1 MAQIDSRIALGFQPT
16 AQIESPVNNLARI
29 LQVQGAQ
36 QANQLNQL
44 RMDEYQSGVQRK
56 NKLAALLGGQYGS
69 DEERESALLRGGF
82 MDEANTLRTNRQAAA
97 KSGVELDE
105 KRFKLATDRYNTYK
119 QTLGALSQNP
129 NLSKD
134 LLAQVGQQLVDA
146 GIIPAEMHQR
156 ALVNMPDDPNV
167 LRQRLREGVAA
178 QMAPDKMLEFFA
190 PKAEKIDSGQQIMF
204 RDTNP
209 NSPTFGQNV
218 GGAPVQKMQTPDSI
232 ASNET
237 TRRGQNMVDARARE
251 RLDFDKS
258 KPQAQVGPDGR
269 PAKPMPATALKMQNE
284 ALDMIGIASSIQADL
299 GAIEKQLETGKLD
312 FGPVKNVANN
322 LRNLAGASTEQSRNF
337 ATFKSSMEKLRND
350 SLRLNKGVQTDGD
363 AQRAWNELFQNINDA
378 GLVRQR
384 LKEINAI
391 NARAVELRK
400 REVEDIRNNYNQP
413 QYDFTTQTNVPSAIT
428 PPSANLSPQDKQA
441 MDWANANPN
450 DPRAAAIKQR
460 LGVK

>member
-1 MAQIDSRIALGFQPT
+1 MAQIDPRIAMGFQPT
-16 AQIESPVNNLARI
+16 TQLESPMNNLARL

-44 RMDEYQSGVQRK
+44 KMDEYQSGVQRK
-56 NKLAALLGGQYGS
+56 NKLAALLSGDYAT
-69 DEERESALLRGGF
+69 DEDRESALLRGGF

-156 ALVNMPDDPNV
+156 ALATMPDDPNV

-190 PKAEKIDSGQQIMF
+190 PKADKIDNGQQIMY

-218 GGAPVQKMQTPDSI
+218 AGAPVQKMQTPDSI
-232 ASNET
+232 ASNAT
-237 TRRGQNMVDARARE
+237 TRRGQDLVNARSA
-251 RLDFDKS
+251 
-258 KPQAQVGPDGR
+258 
-269 PAKPMPATALKMQNE
+269 E
-284 ALDMIGIASSIQADL
+284 ANAILRDL
-299 GAIEKQLETGKLD
+299 NVQEKQLKVDELRSEAQARSDAKLAAADAADVQIAAIDRVLKHPGRATGTGFSGFADPRNYIPGTNATDFRVALDQVKGTAFLQAFQSLKGGGAITEIEGKKAEAAIARLDRAQSDAEFESALNELRGVMIKGRDRLKSRQTGGASGSFDAAPGPAPQGGKVID
-312 FGPVKNVANN
+312 FG
-322 LRNLAGASTEQSRNF
+322 
-337 ATFKSSMEKLRND
+337 
-350 SLRLNKGVQTDGD
+350 
-363 AQRAWNELFQNINDA
+363 
-378 GLVRQR
+378 
-384 LKEINAI
+384 
-391 NARAVELRK
+391 ELR
-400 REVEDIRNNYNQP
+400 
-413 QYDFTTQTNVPSAIT
+413 
-428 PPSANLSPQDKQA
+428 
-441 MDWANANPN
+441 
-450 DPRAAAIKQR
+450 
-460 LGVK
+460 

>member
-1 MAQIDSRIALGFQPT
+1 MAQIDPRIAMGFQPT
-16 AQIESPVNNLARI
+16 TQLESPMNNLARL

-44 RMDEYQSGVQRK
+44 KMDEYQSGVQRK
-56 NKLAALLGGQYGS
+56 NKLAALLSGDYAT
-69 DEERESALLRGGF
+69 DEDRESALLRGGF

-105 KRFKLATDRYNTYK
+105 KRFKLATDRYNAYK
-119 QTLGALSQNP
+119 QTLGSLAQNP

-134 LLAQVGQQLVDA
+134 LLTQVGQQLVDA

-156 ALVNMPDDPNV
+156 ALATMPDDPNV

-190 PKAEKIDSGQQIMF
+190 PKADKIDNGQQIMY

-218 GGAPVQKMQTPDSI
+218 AGAPVQKMQTPDSI

-237 TRRGQNMVDARARE
+237 TRRGQDISAATTRRGQDMTDARGRESNEIARI
-251 RLDFDKS
+251 K
-258 KPQAQVGPDGR
+258 AGNAGPNGA
-269 PAKPMPATALKMQNE
+269 PVKPMPSSALKMQNE

-299 GAIEKQLETGKLD
+299 GAISQQLKTGKLD
-312 FGPVKNVANN
+312 FGPVSNVVNSA
-322 LRNLAGASTEQSRNF
+322 RNAVGMSNEQSRNF
-337 ATFKSSMEKLRND
+337 ATFKSTLEKLRND

-363 AQRAWNELFQNINDA
+363 AQRAWNELFQNINDPGVVA
-378 GLVRQR
+378 QR
-384 LKEINAI
+384 LEEIDRI

-400 REVEDIRNNYNQP
+400 REVDDIRNNYNQP
-413 QYDFTTQTNVPSAIT
+413 QYDFTTQTNVKP
-428 PPSANLSPQDKQA
+428 
-441 MDWANANPN
+441 
-450 DPRAAAIKQR
+450 AIKAPSGNNIDA
-460 LGVK
+460 LLEKYK